1 LNNNE
6 QARYEMTGVDSPD
19 GVIRRFSE
27 LLNAGDVE
35 GALALYE
42 PEATF
47 VSEPGHWVTGAN
59 EIRAALQRFAAL
71 EPELDGE
78 IESVR
83 QAGEIAL
90 VINRWSLRGR
100 APEGPV
106 EMGGRSAD
114 VLRRQRD
121 GSWRVV
127 IDDPWGAAAPDAEA

>member
-1 LNNNE
+1 
-6 QARYEMTGVDSPD
+6 MTGLGSPD
-19 GVIRRFSE
+19 GVIRRFSD
-27 LLNAGDVE
+27 LLNARDVE
-35 GALALYE
+35 GAVALYE

-47 VSEPGHWVTGAN
+47 VSEPGRWVTGAG
-59 EIRAALQRFAAL
+59 EIRAALERFAAL

-90 VINRWSLRGR
+90 VVNRWSLCGRG
-100 APEGPV
+100 PDGPV

-121 GSWRVV
+121 GSWRVLF
-127 IDDPWGAAAPDAEA
+127 DDPWGAGGLDTVA